1 MKDIPSPAVFDAL
14 RRKAAKHGA
23 CQEHTILRR
32 LLDALAKSFAI
43 PKHSL
48 NQDSGHRV
56 CMGSWLP
63 WLNLGW
69 ARAAFLRLKPPC
81 IMWPLSLSYV
91 PGFEVKLPIRLFLVA
106 APGPPIRLGLNARS
120 NNMLEAVELVVK
132 PAGDEGL
139 QTYIATM
146 QQHSP
151 SKKLADAP
159 PCAKYRDL
167 ITLDELERFS
177 EEFFA
182 YRSKLQFAE
191 AHKRHAVRLSA
202 LRELLSSSEGALED
216 IKKAAAQK
224 QKVLDARKAAS
235 VAGPAAKKPR
245 HAIKQLTLGDFGGVL
260 EHVRDMATVRAGEL
274 GVAAPDQPPSV
285 NVDAPFIVTSV
296 AWATDMQCKLKAE
309 VGSFMPVYMDSSL
322 KKEKGRGQRVVR
334 DAALQQQLQQKIAE
348 LIPAQLAKEIPSS
361 APPFMRAR
369 MEEALLPSLTAMQ
382 PGQKEARLEKDGLPC
397 AKVNLQG
404 TREVVVAALGPLRSF
419 MAKAGIEPERA
430 DLSAMYKFLA
440 SATQEQIRAL
450 SAANEEAVIWKG
462 THGPGDMLFVPG
474 GFIQV
479 QRTMAGPDV
488 LAVRLSL
495 LPTSPRAAEHIR
507 AARSMVAGNVVM
519 DCALGMLG

>member
-1 MKDIPSPAVFDAL
+1 MF
-14 RRKAAKHGA
+14 
-23 CQEHTILRR
+23 
-32 LLDALAKSFAI
+32 
-43 PKHSL
+43 
-48 NQDSGHRV
+48 
-56 CMGSWLP
+56 MGSWLP
-63 WLNLGW
+63 WLNIGW
-69 ARAAFLRLKPPC
+69 ARAALLRLRPPC
-81 IMWPLSLSYV
+81 IMRPLCLSYV
-91 PGFEVKLPIRLFLVA
+91 PGCELKLPIRLFLVA
-106 APGPPIRLGLNARS
+106 APGPPIRLGLNAHRNCIS
-120 NNMLEAVELVVK
+120 EAVELVAK
-132 PAGDEGL
+132 PAGDKEL

-177 EEFFA
+177 EEFFT
-182 YRSKLQFAE
+182 YRSKQQFVD

-202 LRELLSSSEGALED
+202 LRELLSSTEGALED

-224 QKVLDARKAAS
+224 QKVLDARKAS
-235 VAGPAAKKPR
+235 GKPKGPTPKRAR
-245 HAIKQLTLGDFGGVL
+245 RAIQQLTLGDFGGVL
-260 EHVRDMATVRAGEL
+260 EHVRDMAAMRADEL
-274 GVAAPDQPPSV
+274 GAAAPRPPAV
-285 NVDAPFIVTSV
+285 NVDAPFIVTGV
-296 AWATDMQCKLKAE
+296 AWAMDMQCKLKAE
-309 VGSFMPVYMDSSL
+309 VGSFMPVYMDSGL

-334 DAALQQQLQQKIAE
+334 DAALQQQLLEQIAE

-361 APPFMRAR
+361 APVFMRAR
-369 MEEALLPSLTAMQ
+369 MEEALLPSLTAMV

-419 MAKAGIEPERA
+419 MAKMGIAGPQCA
-430 DLSAMYKFLA
+430 DLGATYTFLA
-440 SATQEQIRAL
+440 SATQEQILAF
-450 SAANEEAVIWKG
+450 SAANGEAVIWKG
-462 THGPGDMLFVPG
+462 TQGPGDMLFVPG

-495 LPTSPRAAEHIR
+495 LPTSPRTAEHIR

-519 DCALGMLG
+519 DCALDMLG